1 MARIYDRRGQETP
14 YFTTDSRKT
23 KAGRTKGARAAD
35 KATKI
40 KNAPV
45 YRKKR
50 ADRIEKKGMTYKS
63 VMGTMV
69 GKQVDTTKAPKFS
82 TVNKPKKAA
91 NIKKGSKIY
100 TDGSTSEPYVL
111 SPAHQPS
118 LRQNEKMKEDMR
130 KDAKNKKLGPD
141 MSRGTVKRKTNKTV
155 YQDSK
160 PNKSNAPRP
169 EYKKKKMK
177 PAARRFRAGPTM
189 TSMKNKYF

>member
-1 MARIYDRRGQETP
+1 MVDFVKKFLKIITKKRQ
-14 YFTTDSRKT
+14 SKKT
-23 KAGRTKGARAAD
+23 FVPGTMKGAA
-35 KATKI
+35 
-40 KNAPV
+40 
-45 YRKKR
+45 
-50 ADRIEKKGMTYKS
+50 
-63 VMGTMV
+63 
-69 GKQVDTTKAPKFS
+69 VDTTGSPKYK

-118 LRQNEKMKEDMR
+118 LRQNEKIKEDMR

-169 EYKKKKMK
+169 DYSGKTKATIIKKDKKRAMGRNTHK
-177 PAARRFRAGPTM
+177 AAQGLLQRPTRR
-189 TSMKNKYF
+189 

>member
-50 ADRIEKKGMTYKS
+50 TDRIEKKGMTYKS

-82 TVNKPKKAA
+82 TVNKPKKTADM
-91 NIKKGSKIY
+91 NKGSKVY
-100 TDGSTSEPYVL
+100 KPNPNAVPGKRAV
-111 SPAHQPS
+111 
-118 LRQNEKMKEDMR
+118 
-130 KDAKNKKLGPD
+130 KDKAPMPLTAKGPK
-141 MSRGTVKRKTNKTV
+141 SQTNKTV